1 MRNRLRFTTAM
12 SIAVAA
18 TLMILTAPQAR
29 AQNPAAVYDLVFVSD
44 TGVLSTPNPF
54 PPLLSLAKG
63 GQIFFRVNF
72 RPGQG
77 AGIAGTPE
85 MQFAFQP
92 PVPGPSGCSYFDVP
106 DTPDDFQQ
114 DRTAT
119 FCPPSSVSLPPPFTY
134 YMSFQDVGIYTL
146 DFGIQSGSF
155 FSKVA
160 TLHVA
165 VLPSTATSATF
176 ADAWDATL
184 TYPRNTIVTT
194 GNLTT
199 GFDWWIEAN
208 PNGTSSTPGS
218 GADWDHI
225 AGPPVPG
232 PPGPQGPDGAPGAV
246 GPAGPAGA
254 QGIPGI
260 PGPAGIQGPIGVNNR
275 GSWNSSASY
284 SPNDAASDRN
294 SFWLALQTNSGSEP
308 NTANS
313 NWQLLAAG
321 IDNLG
326 AWNST
331 TTYNTNDAVSSGGS
345 FWLALTQNLNSLPAP
360 GNSNWQLL
368 AAQGTQGPAGPAG
381 ATGAQGPQGVQG
393 LPGPIGLQG
402 PPGAAGPSGSQ
413 LWNTFLLSL
422 NSAATAST
430 FTLDRGIHLTRI
442 QAQAMVAPVR
452 CTVNAVLTLT
462 DGTTGG
468 TTTLTIKSAAND
480 SGHISR
486 SYAAG
491 TVLSLKVSTA
501 ARCSGTGAQSPAHV
515 SVVAQYAAQ

>member
-1 MRNRLRFTTAM
+1 LVDLEQIGGVVGSPPGAAFDNPFQQGVTFLTGSDFT
-12 SIAVAA
+12 
-18 TLMILTAPQAR
+18 LTYVLTFSDPG
-29 AQNPAAVYDLVFVSD
+29 VYTFQV
-44 TGVLSTPNPF
+44 GPNLSTPNP
-54 PPLLSLAKG
+54 PAL
-63 GQIFFRVNF
+63 
-72 RPGQG
+72 
-77 AGIAGTPE
+77 
-85 MQFAFQP
+85 
-92 PVPGPSGCSYFDVP
+92 PVLHV
-106 DTPDDFQQ
+106 
-114 DRTAT
+114 
-119 FCPPSSVSLPPPFTY
+119 VVLPPT
-134 YMSFQDVGIYTL
+134 
-146 DFGIQSGSF
+146 
-155 FSKVA
+155 
-160 TLHVA
+160 
-165 VLPSTATSATF
+165 PSIMPGNTTF
-176 ADAWDATL
+176 AGEADQTG
-184 TYPRNTIVTT
+184 TVFYPPNSIVTT

-208 PNGTSSTPGS
+208 QNGTSSTPGS

-232 PPGPQGPDGAPGAV
+232 PPGPQGPDGAPGAIGPS
-246 GPAGPAGA
+246 GPAGTAGSAGA

-260 PGPAGIQGPIGVNNR
+260 PGPAGIQGPIGINNR

-294 SFWLALQTNSGSEP
+294 SFWLALQANSGSEP

-331 TTYNTNDAVSSGGS
+331 ATYNTNDAVSSAGS

-422 NSAATAST
+422 NSPATAST
-430 FTLDRGIHLTRI
+430 FTLDRAIHLTRI

-452 CTVNAVLTLT
+452 CKVDAVLTLT

-468 TTTLTIKSAAND
+468 TTTLTINGAAND
-480 SGHISR
+480 SGPISR
-486 SYAAG
+486 NYAAG